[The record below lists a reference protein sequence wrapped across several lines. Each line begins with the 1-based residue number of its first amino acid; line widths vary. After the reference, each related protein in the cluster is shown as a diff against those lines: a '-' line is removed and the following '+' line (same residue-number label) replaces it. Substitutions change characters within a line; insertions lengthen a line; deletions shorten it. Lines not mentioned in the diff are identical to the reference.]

1 MHTKDLEN
9 TWGTRDLA
17 ERGWSEG
24 TQPNRGSRPRGKPA
38 KRSDVDNALR
48 KEGSPAWCR
57 ASRRAR
63 PSSFPRNAP
72 SEGAQTV
79 SDGWLSNGFISLKI
93 ECKSLCKIIIFMF
106 ASSKCIADL
115 GMVPCIQHSH
125 VPCSGHVCKR
135 TPGPCAA
142 NGYRR
147 LQTTR
152 CLLTIGSFLQPGKT
166 CYQNKDVQQKHQGE
180 SSQRSKFQVPNSI
193 LWNCC
198 NVQRVG
204 LDFLYLLG
212 NRYAKYTL
220 RENSNA
226 AAQIHCK
233 YSTATQSK
241 PTEPTE
247 LKVCA

>member
-38 KRSDVDNALR
+38 KRSHVDNAVR
-48 KEGSPAWCR
+48 KEGSPLVPR
-57 ASRRAR
+57 Q
-63 PSSFPRNAP
+63 PQGPPVLPPRNAP
-72 SEGAQTV
+72 SEGAQTG
-79 SDGWLSNGFISLKI
+79 SHGWLSNGFISLKI

-125 VPCSGHVCKR
+125 VPCSGRVRKR
-135 TPGPCAA
+135 TPGPSAA

-152 CLLTIGSFLQPGKT
+152 CLLTIWVISSTGK
-166 CYQNKDVQQKHQGE
+166 DLL
-180 SSQRSKFQVPNSI
+180 SK
-193 LWNCC
+193 
-198 NVQRVG
+198 
-204 LDFLYLLG
+204 
-212 NRYAKYTL
+212 
-220 RENSNA
+220 
-226 AAQIHCK
+226 
-233 YSTATQSK
+233 
-241 PTEPTE
+241 
-247 LKVCA
+247 